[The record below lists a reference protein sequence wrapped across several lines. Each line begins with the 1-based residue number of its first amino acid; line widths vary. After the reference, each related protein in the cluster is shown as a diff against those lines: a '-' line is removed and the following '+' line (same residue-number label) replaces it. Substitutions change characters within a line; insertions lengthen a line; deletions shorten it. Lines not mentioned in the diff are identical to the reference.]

1 MLFHLLRIPILIVVL
16 ILAGNLTN
24 ALADEVRFGDGNML
38 KGKLATF
45 KDGSLVFTTDYAKKI
60 KIPTD
65 QVQFI
70 RTDDNVTLELTTGST
85 LTGKLLTQEDGRTA
99 ILLDTL
105 GETVPF
111 KWEQVKTINKPKGK
125 WNGNL
130 FIGGTIQSGNVD
142 RTSISGGGEAKR
154 KWEHDR
160 FSLRALHN
168 YSEDNGAITSR
179 NTYGAIKFDHFF
191 NDRLYSTLSSEIL
204 KDEFQDLNLRAIVG
218 VGAGYRFWNNDVRT
232 LEFEAGLSYFSED
245 RRAGQDEQFATARMG
260 SNFEWHLLDN
270 LTFKD
275 YLLYYPNL
283 EAFKEYRLR
292 NEASLITALTEGWAL
307 KLTHIFSQNSNPSP
321 GVEDKDQQFIF
332 SLQYSF

>member
-1 MLFHLLRIPILIVVL
+1 MLFTQMRIPVLMIVI
-16 ILAGNLTN
+16 ILAGSWTG
-24 ALADEVRFGDGNML
+24 ALADEIRFGDGNLL

-45 KDGSLVFTTDYAKKI
+45 KNGSLVFTTDYAKKV
-60 KIPTD
+60 KIPAD
-65 QVQFI
+65 QIQSV

-85 LTGKLLTQEDGRTA
+85 LTGKLLTLEDGR
-99 ILLDTL
+99 IGIVLDTL

-130 FIGGTIQSGNVD
+130 FVGGTIQSGNVD
-142 RTSISGGGEAKR
+142 RASISGGGEAKR
-154 KWEHDR
+154 EWERDR

-168 YSEDNGAITSR
+168 YSEDNGTITSR

-191 NDRLYSTLSSEIL
+191 NDHLYSTLSSEIL
-204 KDEFQDLNLRAIVG
+204 KDEFQDLNLRAIIG
-218 VGAGYRFWNNDVRT
+218 VGMGYRVWNNDT
-232 LEFEAGLSYFSED
+232 KLLEFEGGLTYFSED
-245 RRAGQDEQFATARMG
+245 RRTGQDDQFATARLG
-260 SNFEWHLLDN
+260 SNFEWNLLEN

-275 YLLYYPNL
+275 YMLYYPNL

-307 KLTHIFSQNSNPSP
+307 KLTHIFSQNSNQSP
-321 GVEDKDQQFIF
+321 GIEDKDQQFIF